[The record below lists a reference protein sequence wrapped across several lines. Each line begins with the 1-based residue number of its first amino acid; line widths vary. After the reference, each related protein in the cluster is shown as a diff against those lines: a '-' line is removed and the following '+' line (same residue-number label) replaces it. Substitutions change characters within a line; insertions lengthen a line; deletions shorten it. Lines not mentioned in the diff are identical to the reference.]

1 MPNPANP
8 PETTPSQPTP
18 LPQESP
24 SPQGAPVAA
33 VSGRAQTVA
42 LAAVALGASFF
53 FPWIQLFIFGA
64 PSGLDLAKQGG
75 ELTFLW
81 LWPVLCGLTL
91 YTVVAQKS
99 YRIAGQLA
107 GTVPFAVFGYAYVK
121 LGDLSFADNIVG
133 GGWAAM
139 AIGAVLLMLAR
150 R

>member
-1 MPNPANP
+1 MATPSNP

-18 LPQESP
+18 SPAAP
-24 SPQGAPVAA
+24 SPPVAPVAV
-33 VSGRAQTVA
+33 VSGRAQIVA

-64 PSGLDLAKQGG
+64 PSGFDFAKQGG

-81 LWPVLCGLTL
+81 LWPVLCTLTL
-91 YTVVAQKS
+91 YTAVTQNS

-107 GTVPFAVFGYAYVK
+107 GTMPFAVFGYAYVK